1 MLLLCLALLAL
12 ATTSGGVAAAPQP
25 ACAAVVVDP
34 AASALA
40 QLAGRELRRYIWHVT
55 ATLAPIYRAVSDVPP
70 GCRRLVLAE
79 APEQLGGVAADADAA
94 ARVAALQP
102 SEHLILSQR
111 GDPLTVVIAGGD
123 GQGALYAAY
132 LFAHEVLGVH
142 FSLAGDVLP
151 APARAAAAQNN
162 NASSWGSIDLLDTP
176 RFPLRGLQPFYN
188 FAEGPDW
195 WSEDHWRSVLAQAA
209 KMRMNMVAIHTYSPS
224 RSIGTTNYS
233 STGPVRGQPQL
244 WVGTPGNVT
253 ADGNVTAE
261 GAYGADWAS
270 TAVGSFSIQDGRGT
284 SGYPWGGALAFAN
297 DCHANP
303 EVFEGSRCNDDTRYA
318 ANDDDAAAYVPVFAA
333 GLFLDVDNGDLAGKA
348 KTRSFW
354 STIHSTIQMII
365 LPRQARD
372 KHRGDTFKQEPDTR
386 LCTGSAH
393 VRPAAWL
400 PAADCRVRLGAGA
413 AARLSCRE
421 RRTRGD
427 AHAVSSS
434 HGRLDARPASECLR
448 PGVGWCETKVFCPV
462 FLESDRFTKTGSG

>member
-1 MLLLCLALLAL
+1 M
-12 ATTSGGVAAAPQP
+12 
-25 ACAAVVVDP
+25 
-34 AASALA
+34 
-40 QLAGRELRRYIWHVT
+40 
-55 ATLAPIYRAVSDVPP
+55 
-70 GCRRLVLAE
+70 LAE

-151 APARAAAAQNN
+151 APARAAAAQNNN

-333 GLFLDVDNGDLAGKA
+333 AAAQLRGAFRHGKRLGFKFA
-348 KTRSFW
+348 LGNEVRKRSFT
-354 STIHSTIQMII
+354 STFYGKKMII
-365 LPRQARD
+365 LPR
-372 KHRGDTFKQEPDTR
+372 
-386 LCTGSAH
+386 
-393 VRPAAWL
+393 
-400 PAADCRVRLGAGA
+400 
-413 AARLSCRE
+413 
-421 RRTRGD
+421 
-427 AHAVSSS
+427 
-434 HGRLDARPASECLR
+434 
-448 PGVGWCETKVFCPV
+448 
-462 FLESDRFTKTGSG
+462 